1 MSLKSQEF
9 GLSWFSLAWKGWTC
23 LRGRHSRNKTYQQ
36 ICIIICKTNC
46 KAKGVC
52 VFCFFLNVQSTVQ
65 KYSVHRLQ
73 WGRKERRDQFKKI
86 KLNAKTPK
94 CKMAKDSLI
103 VWFKVCALGSAEG
116 NVTLKE
122 SILKGY
128 CQVCTNCHWYRC
140 SFLIKLWKLSPLLYC
155 ICSWSLWPTFT
166 DSKQQR

>member
-23 LRGRHSRNKTYQQ
+23 LKGVTVETRLINKSVLL
-36 ICIIICKTNC
+36 CKTNR

-73 WGRKERRDQFKKI
+73 WGRKEKRDQFKKI
-86 KLNAKTPK
+86 KLNAKTAK
-94 CKMAKDSLI
+94 CKMAEDSLI
-103 VWFKVCALGSAEG
+103 VWFKTCALEGSAEG

-122 SILKGY
+122 RILKGH
-128 CQVCTNCHWYRC
+128 CQVCTNCHWYRR
-140 SFLIKLWKLSPLLYC
+140 SFFTKSWKLSPLLYC

-166 DSKQQR
+166 NSKQQR